1 MARTKFT
8 NPLDNKQ
15 GSEIPGMG
23 GGSIPQ
29 GGGKSRIGGLKPAPG
44 SSGMRYNE
52 NSGHNNHV
60 DVHVK
65 DAFHTGLADSGVYNT
80 PARQMQQSQPTYNH
94 GSTECVY
101 SIRSIV
107 EIDLT
112 NYGFFSKLSEGIPP
126 FFCNVKYNLSLVEKG
141 TGAHDGRGQQL
152 NAVIYGK
159 IIDAPLIPQDLVRV
173 KGHYRGGV
181 YVVKQLYSENYGQY
195 IRISRTWQNPDR
207 KKAPSGPLPFILAGL
222 VFLIALVFFALKF
235 LPVSMTSG
243 TLDSLKT
250 AVFVALIAVV
260 VFAGLY
266 LNRFQIFTSK
276 LFLIVFFLIIAVL
289 VAKYIPGGEELVTEI
304 ATIVITIIG
313 LVMIVKSIFR

>member
-1 MARTKFT
+1 MRAVPYVAVGAGDVDAAVGADVVCQLKLM
-8 NPLDNKQ
+8 N
-15 GSEIPGMG
+15 
-23 GGSIPQ
+23 
-29 GGGKSRIGGLKPAPG
+29 RI
-44 SSGMRYNE
+44 
-52 NSGHNNHV
+52 V
-60 DVHVK
+60 DG
-65 DAFHTGLADSGVYNT
+65 AFAFG
-80 PARQMQQSQPTYNH
+80 
-94 GSTECVY
+94 
-101 SIRSIV
+101 SIRSKRV
-107 EIDLT
+107 FPHADLADDQI
-112 NYGFFSKLSEGIPP
+112 GGI
-126 FFCNVKYNLSLVEKG
+126 
-141 TGAHDGRGQQL
+141 GRAFIAVDQRKRR
-152 NAVIYGK
+152 AVIYGK